1 MPFIHRVRDL
11 PTRPGAAF
19 PERYQHVD
27 GGTYRGE
34 WKGMLKEGYGVYT
47 YPSGARYEGEASP
60 PLPSRPFKPPPRG
73 RLVRALPAP
82 LLSRDTAP
90 PCAPAGEWRGGVKEG
105 RGVYHFPKG
114 GVYEGEWRDGR
125 MAGLGVRTYASGRV
139 QVGARNYC
147 SLLLSRPL
155 RVCVLSS
162 QHASR
167 GLRRRV
173 FRHPQC
179 PRPPPWLLLP

>member
-1 MPFIHRVRDL
+1 
-11 PTRPGAAF
+11 
-19 PERYQHVD
+19 
-27 GGTYRGE
+27 
-34 WKGMLKEGYGVYT
+34 MLKEGYGVYT